1 VCNDVSQRVV
11 FDEDCGGRSLK
22 LCFENLPRNP
32 MRLNLALVLL
42 SLLCMYLCAGLLPA
56 RVAVHF
62 SFSGIPDGWSSRT
75 EFLVLFAALILFL
88 PALML
93 GIAWAIK
100 VLPTS
105 MINMPNSDYWLLPER
120 KEEAFRRIQSVL
132 HAIAATTT
140 SLLLFMFIATVHAN
154 RQEEV
159 RLASWSWLGMAVY
172 CVAMA
177 LIVARMYRVFR
188 LPPQT

>member
-1 VCNDVSQRVV
+1 
-11 FDEDCGGRSLK
+11 
-22 LCFENLPRNP
+22 

-42 SLLCMYLCAGLLPA
+42 SLLCMYLCTGLLPD

-75 EFLVLFAALILFL
+75 EFLVIFSALLLFS

-105 MINMPNSDYWLLPER
+105 MINMPHSDYWLAPER

-140 SLLLFMFIATVHAN
+140 ALLLFMFIATVHAN
-154 RQEEV
+154 VQEDV
-159 RLASWSWLGMAVY
+159 RLAWWSWIGMAVY
-172 CVAMA
+172 CAAMA
-177 LIVARMYRVFR
+177 LIVARLYRVFR
-188 LPPQT
+188 LPQGQ

>member
-1 VCNDVSQRVV
+1 M
-11 FDEDCGGRSLK
+11 K

-32 MRLNLALVLL
+32 MRLNLALVFL